1 MQAAWPK
8 TKNPTPGTLAAGGPT
23 TSRAPQTTAASSG
36 QGPTSPSK
44 APASAP
50 QIPEGPGH
58 TLGGGRG
65 AARGAPE
72 DPQEIRR
79 RRLAFLDKMQA
90 EQKAKEQGK

>member
-1 MQAAWPK
+1 MDPVQAAWPK

-23 TSRAPQTTAASSG
+23 TSRAPQTTAG
-36 QGPTSPSK
+36 GPTSPTK
-44 APASAP
+44 TPAPAP

-79 RRLAFLDKMQA
+79 RRMAFLDKMQA